1 MEAPLKQRLIGA
13 VVLAALALI
22 FIPMLLKSPDVQDA
36 DSANVSLQIPDEPD
50 QDGIKTIDIPLGG
63 SAQIVE
69 QPIANPNT
77 TSSDATNSV
86 QENNIEPIEA
96 IESPSTSAIAETA
109 GTAAGQYSVVFSTKS
124 DADSLALLT
133 AFKAKGLNAKV
144 QSNGKLFRVNVGPY
158 DSREQAELA
167 RLRANS
173 VAAGGAVVAMD
184 AVAKPQTSTVDTP
197 AVTKPIA
204 PEKIPTPI
212 ASTPIKSAPI
222 ASTPVKSAP
231 VTATKTD
238 VMDSA
243 KAYAVQIGAPST
255 ESAANALRDKAR
267 AAGYA
272 SFVQPVDTD
281 SGRRYRVRVGP
292 EHTREEANLLLI
304 AIKQKL
310 GIQGFVV
317 AHP

>member
-36 DSANVSLQIPDEPD
+36 DNANVSLQIPDEPD

-69 QPIANPNT
+69 QPIANQISADSQSVIEENT
-77 TSSDATNSV
+77 LESADA
-86 QENNIEPIEA
+86 PI
-96 IESPSTSAIAETA
+96 PVPQAETA
-109 GTAAGQYSVVFSTKS
+109 GTAAGQYSVVFPAKS
-124 DADSLALLT
+124 DVESQTLLAGL
-133 AFKAKGLNAKV
+133 KAKGLNAKV

-173 VAAGGAVVAMD
+173 VATGGTVVAMD
-184 AVAKPQTSTVDTP
+184 AVVKPLTSTIATTNAD
-197 AVTKPIA
+197 KPSA
-204 PEKIPTPI
+204 PEKVP
-212 ASTPIKSAPI
+212 
-222 ASTPVKSAP
+222 AP
-231 VTATKTD
+231 VVSSAVKPVPATPTKAD
-238 VMDSA
+238 MIDSA
-243 KAYAVQIGAPST
+243 KAYAVQIGAPAS
-255 ESAANALRDKAR
+255 EAAAIQLRDKAR
-267 AAGYA
+267 AAGYP

-292 EHTREEANLLLI
+292 EHTRDEANLLLI

-310 GIQGFVV
+310 GIEGFVV

>member
-36 DSANVSLQIPDEPD
+36 DNANVSLQIPDEPD

-69 QPIANPNT
+69 QPIANPMT
-77 TSSDATNSV
+77 TSSDASNSV
-86 QENNIEPIEA
+86 QENLTESADDSLPTPKAEA
-96 IESPSTSAIAETA
+96 A
-109 GTAAGQYSVVFSTKS
+109 GTAAGQYSVVFSAKS
-124 DADSLALLT
+124 DVESQTLLAGL
-133 AFKAKGLNAKV
+133 KAKGLNAKV

-173 VAAGGAVVAMD
+173 VASGGTVVAMD
-184 AVAKPQTSTVDTP
+184 AVVKPKTSTVDI
-197 AVTKPIA
+197 AIADKPST
-204 PEKIPTPI
+204 PEKVL
-212 ASTPIKSAPI
+212 
-222 ASTPVKSAP
+222 TPVTP
-231 VTATKTD
+231 TKAD
-238 VMDSA
+238 VIDAS
-243 KAYAVQIGAPST
+243 KAYAVQIGAPAS
-255 ESAANALRDKAR
+255 EAAAIELRDKAR
-267 AAGYA
+267 AAGYP

-292 EHTREEANLLLI
+292 EHSRDEASLLLI

-310 GIQGFVV
+310 GIEGFVV

>member
-69 QPIANPNT
+69 QPIANPET
-77 TSSDATNSV
+77 TNGDAPDRI
-86 QENNIEPIEA
+86 QENTFDNFDLPIEK
-96 IESPSTSAIAETA
+96 PLAETA

-124 DADSLALLT
+124 DVESQALLT
-133 AFKAKGLNAKV
+133 GFKAKGLNAKV

-173 VAAGGAVVAMD
+173 VAVGGTVVAMD
-184 AVAKPQTSTVDTP
+184 AVVKLSTNTIDTA
-197 AVTKPIA
+197 AVTKA
-204 PEKIPTPI
+204 VTPEKVSIPI
-212 ASTPIKSAPI
+212 AS
-222 ASTPVKSAP
+222 STPVKPTP
-231 VTATKTD
+231 VTPTKTE

-243 KAYAVQIGAPST
+243 KAYAVQIGAPAN
-255 ESAANALRDKAR
+255 EAAANALRDKAR
-267 AAGYA
+267 AAGYT

-292 EHTREEANLLLI
+292 EHSRDEANLLLI

-310 GIQGFVV
+310 GIDGFVV